1 LGVTFQLITQNSVLP
16 HDKNTEAQAFVFLH
30 IVWKWYNDAAANPSF
45 HVQKPMEVHLSL
57 EEIADLPPVTEH
69 QPVEFVCQVP
79 AGARLALT
87 IDGQPLD
94 PFLRPGE
101 ASWRWRWNPGPA
113 VGLHRVLLSANWPDG
128 GAAQQAVELRVVTR
142 KIDQERYEL
151 LLDDIQ
157 RAAYSVVYALAG
169 AGAEGG
175 VLEREAPWRHSP
187 AEEYYTLFEE
197 RLVVFERAVRRIAAR
212 PRERLRAGEEQAPL
226 GQAAGLQP
234 DALARLAQGQ
244 FDPAPAGV
252 ASELQAALRPGGG
265 LLPRS
270 VQAARS
276 APTTDIYEH
285 QLLKHLLARL
295 LRRARFVGALAEQ
308 EAARLAASE
317 EQAGMISTRRVRAG
331 QIAAGCA
338 SAVQLL
344 RELRALPFLAEVR
357 PMAAFRGPTP
367 LLQRDA
373 AYREVYRMWQA
384 LRQHPYL
391 AFESPLFAI
400 PIADLPHLYESWCAI
415 QIARSLLALGGTLR
429 EQHLVERRA
438 ALDQED
444 GLEFSVALAERTPL
458 LVIEHGDRTLT
469 LRYQPRYRPIRTKNQ
484 EPRTESQAETKGSR
498 FSVLG
503 SGALGSL
510 DRHTRVPDLAIEI
523 RYPGAP
529 PRALVLDAKYRLD
542 AEGRGVPQDA
552 LAEAYAYLGAIGYA
566 GQRATSGAL
575 ILYPGT
581 GEPERYTSGVGVLPL
596 LPGRLDRLDQ
606 ALASWLEMP
615 A

>member
-1 LGVTFQLITQNSVLP
+1 
-16 HDKNTEAQAFVFLH
+16 
-30 IVWKWYNDAAANPSF
+30 
-45 HVQKPMEVHLSL
+45 MEIHLSL

-69 QPVEFVCQVP
+69 QPVEFVGLAP
-79 AGARLALT
+79 AGARLVLT

-101 ASWRWRWNPGPA
+101 PAWRWRWNPGPA
-113 VGLHRVLLSANWPDG
+113 VGLHRVLLSAGWPDG
-128 GAAQQAVELRVVTR
+128 GAAQQALELRVVTR

-169 AGAEGG
+169 AGAEGAA
-175 VLEREAPWRHSP
+175 LQREAPWRHSA

-212 PRERLRAGEEQAPL
+212 PRERLSAGEEQAPL
-226 GQAAGLQP
+226 RQAAGLQP

-285 QLLKHLLARL
+285 QLLKHLLTLL

-338 SAVQLL
+338 GAAQRL
-344 RELRALPFLAEVR
+344 RELRAQPFLAEVR

-391 AFESPLFAI
+391 AFDSPLFAI

-438 ALDQED
+438 AFDEED
-444 GLEFSVALAERTPL
+444 GLEFSVALAERVPL

-469 LRYQPRYRPIRTKNQ
+469 LRYQPRYRPLTKD
-484 EPRTESQAETKGSR
+484 ERRKTKSEDAPSS
-498 FSVLG
+498 FVLRPS
-503 SGALGSL
+503 SGRLGSL
-510 DRHTRVPDLAIEI
+510 DRHTRVPDLAIEV
-523 RYPGAP
+523 RYPGAA
-529 PRALVLDAKYRLD
+529 PRALLLDAKYRLD

-566 GQRATSGAL
+566 GQRATLGAL

-581 GEPERYTSGVGVLPL
+581 GEPERYDSDVGVLPL
-596 LPGRLDRLDQ
+596 LPGRLDRLEQ
-606 ALASWLEMP
+606 ALASWLEAP